1 MFDFKFDWTPDLD
14 STIDEIDTQHKQ
26 LFSVGRDMEQ
36 LLRIQCIG
44 VTDKQ
49 LLDIVC
55 QLRDFT
61 GYHFYVEESLM
72 QEMNYPKYEEHR
84 KMHEEYASY
93 VMKIDL
99 PKLKANPATEL
110 KIIKD
115 EVQKWIFDHML
126 HHDREFT
133 QEYLKF
139 KKKQAEAAEKAR
151 LAEKAANE
159 LIYEEGYG
167 YKVSEL
173 DATNIYLAKDQSKK
187 GTMVVAYKEK
197 VKAWFKLTALERNT
211 FFGELARATKAMS
224 KLINVAA
231 FDFVSPGE
239 GIEKFYF
246 EVIPQ
251 YTEEKQEESALTEE
265 EIKAFIKEIRK
276 ALHK

>member
-14 STIDEIDTQHKQ
+14 STIEEVDRQHRA

-36 LLRIQCIG
+36 LLRIKCIG

-72 QEMNYPKYEEHR
+72 QEMNYSKYEEHR

-99 PKLKANPATEL
+99 PKLKANPEVEL
-110 KIIKD
+110 KAIKE

-133 QEYLKF
+133 KEYLQF
-139 KKKQAEAAEKAR
+139 KKDQAEKAKKAR
-151 LAEKAANE
+151 LEEQAANE
-159 LIYEEGYG
+159 LVFVEGYG
-167 YKVSEL
+167 YRITAL
-173 DATNIYLAKDQSKK
+173 DATDIYLAKDQSIK
-187 GTMVVAYKEK
+187 GKLIVAYKEN
-197 VKAWFKLTALERNT
+197 VKAWFRMTALERNT
-211 FFGELARATKAMS
+211 FFGELARVTKAVG
-224 KLINVAA
+224 KVLEADA
-231 FDFVSPGE
+231 FDFHSPGD
-239 GIEKFYF
+239 GIERFYF
-246 EVIPQ
+246 EVTPQ
-251 YTEEKQEESALTEE
+251 YADKLEAVELSEE
-265 EIKAFIKEIRK
+265 ELKAFIKRIRGV
-276 ALHK
+276 LHK